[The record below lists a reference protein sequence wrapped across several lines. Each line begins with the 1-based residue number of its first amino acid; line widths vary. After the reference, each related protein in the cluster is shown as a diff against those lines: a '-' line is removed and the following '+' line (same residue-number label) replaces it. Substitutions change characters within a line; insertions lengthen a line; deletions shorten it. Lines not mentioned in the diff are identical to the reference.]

1 MSRLIIISNRLPVTV
16 DRREGELHYHPSAG
30 GLATGLNSLDD
41 SYNKLWIGWPGQD
54 IKDDWE
60 QESIRQDLAKLSLA
74 PVFLSPREIELYY
87 EGFSNKT
94 IWPHFHYFT
103 EYTTY
108 RDSYWDAYKEV
119 NFKFFQVVEK
129 LIKEDDMVWVHDY
142 QLMLLPNMI
151 REKFPRVSIGFF
163 LHIPFPSY
171 EVFRILPWREEILR
185 GLLGSDQIGFH
196 TFGYMRHFLSAAYRI
211 TGFEHEF
218 GRLSI
223 GERRVNVD
231 VFPMGIDYEK
241 YAFPEIDEE
250 DATIQDIKKLGS
262 DRKLIVSID
271 RMDYTKGIP
280 QRVKAFGD
288 FLHNH
293 PEYHQKVDLVM
304 LVVPSRSNVD
314 QYQSLKQEVDILVSR
329 VNSEIGTFDWTPIH
343 YFYRSL
349 NFPALMKLY
358 QEADIALITPLR
370 DGMNLVAKEY
380 IASKESNK
388 QGVLILSEM
397 AGAVHELTDAITVNP
412 QDRSDIDRALVEALE
427 MPLEEQERRLVS
439 MQEKLRIYDVKN
451 WAANFIGEQQKLKQ
465 KSQMQAATQLRDNAL
480 VEVTDSY
487 SQSNK
492 RLLFIDYDGTLMGFN
507 VDPQA
512 VFPDEEVLDILTT
525 LANDSRNQVVVN
537 SGRDRQTLEKWLGH
551 LPIDMAAEHGVW
563 MKENGEWHLNPN
575 VTDAW
580 KPHVGEL
587 LENLVT
593 RTPGSFIEEKDY
605 SLAWHYRSIDR
616 DLGTKRVREF
626 RDMLAYLIQN
636 QDLQVLEGNKVVE
649 IKNAGVNKGKATQ
662 HWVGQQDWDFILG
675 IGDDSTDEDIFKAM
689 PKWGV
694 SIKVGAGRT
703 SARYSISGVAEVRSM
718 FRQLIGK
725 S

>member
-1 MSRLIIISNRLPVTV
+1 MSRLLIVSNRLPITV
-16 DRREGELHYHPSAG
+16 NRRDGELHYHPSAG

-41 SYNKLWIGWPGQD
+41 EYNKLWIGWPGQD
-54 IKDDWE
+54 VHDEWE
-60 QESIRQDLAKLSLA
+60 RESIRQDLAKLKLA
-74 PVFLSPREIELYY
+74 PVFLTPREIELYY

-129 LIKEDDMVWVHDY
+129 HIQEDDMVWVHDY

-151 REKFPRVSIGFF
+151 REKFPNVSIGFF

-171 EVFRILPWREEILR
+171 EIFRILPWRQELMD
-185 GLLGSDQIGFH
+185 GLLGADQIGFH

-211 TGFEHEF
+211 SGHEHEF
-218 GRLSI
+218 GRLNI
-223 GERRVNVD
+223 DNREINVD

-241 YAFPEIDEE
+241 YAHPEINE
-250 DATIQDIKKLGS
+250 DDVIVREIEKLHTG
-262 DRKLIVSID
+262 RKLIVSID

-280 QRVKAFGD
+280 QRIQAFGD
-288 FLHNH
+288 FLLNH
-293 PEYHQKVDLVM
+293 PEYHQKIDLVM

-314 QYQSLKQEVDILVSR
+314 TYRELKREVDELVSR

-349 NFPALMKLY
+349 QFPALMKLY
-358 QEADIALITPLR
+358 QETDIALITPLR
-370 DGMNLVAKEY
+370 DGMNLVAKEF
-380 IASKESNK
+380 IAAKEDSKR
-388 QGVLILSEM
+388 GVLVLSEM
-397 AGAVHELTDAITVNP
+397 AGAIHELTEAIPVNP

-427 MPLEEQERRLVS
+427 MPEEEQERRLIE
-439 MQEKLRIYDVKN
+439 MQEKLRVYDVKN
-451 WAANFIGEQQKLKQ
+451 WAANFISEQKR
-465 KSQMQAATQLRDNAL
+465 LRDINI
-480 VEVTDSY
+480 
-487 SQSNK
+487 SQSNMPLREK
-492 RLLFIDYDGTLMGFN
+492 LLKDVCAEYRSADQRLFFIDYDGTLMDFH

-512 VFPDEEVLDILTT
+512 VSPDEEVIEILTC
-525 LANDSRNQVVVN
+525 LASDDKNRVVVN
-537 SGRDRQTLEKWLGH
+537 SGRDRNTLEKWLGQ
-551 LPIDMAAEHGVW
+551 LPIEMAAEHGVW
-563 MKENGEWHLNPN
+563 MKEKGEWHLNPN

-580 KPHVGEL
+580 KPKVQEL
-587 LENLVT
+587 LDNLVT
-593 RTPGSFIEEKDY
+593 RTPGSFVEEKDY
-605 SLAWHYRSIDR
+605 SLAWHYRGIDR
-616 DLGTKRVREF
+616 DLGQKRVREF

-662 HWVGQQDWDFILG
+662 HWVGQKPWDFILG

-689 PKWGV
+689 PKTGV
-694 SIKVGAGRT
+694 SIKVGGGRT
-703 SARYSISGVAEVRSM
+703 SARYALSSVSEVREM
-718 FRQLIGK
+718 FKELLR
-725 S
+725 